1 MPIREFSSTG
11 VPRAKIAFYQ
21 ELPLASDLERFKER
35 KYECVPCTIEDLQN
49 PGFIALLDAVIFSQ
63 KPEKRNALKPV
74 MSAVIPLLLNNDV
87 RVYVRIAWDPE
98 KSIVARNLVID
109 TLLDLRV
116 PLANIRR
123 EEWDR
128 IPKEL
133 REREVSNLAPY
144 VYIFDSTESWAS
156 VAHTVCDH
164 PAGNAPNTE
173 LKFDGHDIQSLGQD
187 GHAERLMLLQ
197 RAFSNCH
204 TLHLEKMTDGLSG
217 AQVFKAY
224 ASQQPLVGGWKYD
237 WPYLHLVKLG
247 PRKKIVDEYDKY
259 MGHALDY
266 VPYHLGPKLR
276 PDRCNL
282 GSSQGILVGDFV
294 EGTEAIRDSAPAGR
308 AGHAIANLFDKTL
321 GAWRKQAQPN
331 IHRTLGQFL
340 EGKWLDEDGNEIS
353 LPQARANIVSKLG
366 GTPVVTPLRA
376 IFDRCSQSQVMS
388 GPAHGDLHATNV
400 LVRNGDA
407 IIIDFEK
414 MEDEYPMLYDP
425 ASLEGGL
432 LVEGFG
438 RDPRSKNNPRK
449 LLESVTSLYTL
460 KVLNSFVVP
469 CHAANL
475 SSWFYDCVGQIRTL
489 SRHAVLSDDQY
500 ALVLAVCLIRKGC
513 NKHSFKLA
521 NENLLAI
528 SFIIGHQ
535 ILTQIDQHFTQQ
547 ISNGQ
552 AVERSKATHDQSQA
566 NS

>member
-11 VPRAKIAFYQ
+11 VPRAKIAFYK

-35 KYECVPCTIEDLQN
+35 KYECVPCTKEDLLN
-49 PGFIALLDAVIFSQ
+49 PGFVALLDAVIFSQ
-63 KPEKRNALKPV
+63 NPEKRNALQPV
-74 MSAVIPLLLNNDV
+74 LRAVIPLLLNNDV
-87 RVYVRIAWDPE
+87 RTYVRIAQDPD
-98 KSIVARNLVID
+98 KGKGARKLIID
-109 TLLDLRV
+109 TLLDLRA
-116 PLANIRR
+116 PLANIFR
-123 EEWDR
+123 EEWER
-128 IPKEL
+128 IPEEL
-133 REREVSNLAPY
+133 RERELSNLAPY
-144 VYIFDSTESWAS
+144 VYIFDYFESWVS

-164 PAGNAPNTE
+164 PAGNAPNMK

-187 GHAERLMLLQ
+187 GYDEWLILLQ

-217 AQVFKAY
+217 AAVFKAY
-224 ASQQPLVGGWKYD
+224 ASQHLLMGGWKYD
-237 WPYLHLVKLG
+237 WPCLHLVKLG
-247 PRKKIVDEYDKY
+247 SRKKIVDEYDKY
-259 MGHALDY
+259 NGHAFDY

-308 AGHAIANLFDKTL
+308 ASHAIANLFDKTL
-321 GAWRKQAQPN
+321 GAWRKQAEPN
-331 IHRTLGQFL
+331 IHRTLGEFL
-340 EGKWLDEDGNEIS
+340 EGKWLNEDKQEIS
-353 LPQARANIVSKLG
+353 LPQARAVTVSQLG
-366 GTPVVTPLRA
+366 GAPAVGPLRA
-376 IFDRCSQSQVMS
+376 IFNRCSQSRVLT

-414 MEDEYPMLYDP
+414 MEDDFPMLYDP

-438 RDPRSKNNPRK
+438 RDPRSKNNPGK
-449 LLESVTSLYTL
+449 LLDSISSLYTL

-469 CHAANL
+469 CHATDP

-489 SRHAVLSDDQY
+489 SRHAELCKGQY

-513 NKHSFKLA
+513 NLELFEPA
-521 NENLLAI
+521 YENLRAI
-528 SFIIGHQ
+528 SFILGQQ
-535 ILTQIDQHFTQQ
+535 ILTQIDQ
-547 ISNGQ
+547 Q
-552 AVERSKATHDQSQA
+552 ATHRLANRQTAERPKATL
-566 NS
+566 

>member
-11 VPRAKIAFYQ
+11 VPRAKIAFYK
-21 ELPLASDLERFKER
+21 ELPSASDLERFKER
-35 KYECVPCTIEDLQN
+35 KFECVPCTMEDLQN
-49 PGFIALLDAVIFSQ
+49 PGFVTLLDAVVFSQ
-63 KPEKRNALKPV
+63 NPEKRNALQPV
-74 MSAVIPLLLNNDV
+74 LRAVIPLLLNNDV
-87 RVYVRIAWDPE
+87 RTYVRIAWDPDE
-98 KSIVARNLVID
+98 GEGARKLVID

-123 EEWDR
+123 EEWER
-128 IPKEL
+128 IPKKL
-133 REREVSNLAPY
+133 REREGSNLAPY
-144 VYIFDSTESWAS
+144 IYIFDCTESWAS

-164 PAGNAPNTE
+164 PAGNAPNTK

-187 GHAERLMLLQ
+187 GYDERLMLLQ

-217 AQVFKAY
+217 APVFKAY
-224 ASQQPLVGGWKYD
+224 ASQHPLVGGWKYD
-237 WPYLHLVKLG
+237 WPSLHLVKLG

-259 MGHALDY
+259 IGHALDY

-276 PDRCNL
+276 LDRCNL

-294 EGTEAIRDSAPAGR
+294 EGTEAIRDCAPAGR
-308 AGHAIANLFDKTL
+308 GGHAIANLFDKTL
-321 GAWRKQAQPN
+321 GAWRKQAQRN
-331 IHRTLGQFL
+331 THRTLRQFL
-340 EGKWLDEDGNEIS
+340 EEKWLDEDKKEII
-353 LPQARANIVSKLG
+353 LPPARAKIVSKLG

-376 IFDRCSQSQVMS
+376 IFNRCSQSQVLT

-414 MEDEYPMLYDP
+414 MEDEFPMLYDP

-438 RDPRSKNNPRK
+438 SDKRSKDDPRK
-449 LLESVTSLYTL
+449 LLESILPLYNL
-460 KVLNSFVVP
+460 EILNNFVIS
-469 CHAANL
+469 CHATNP

-489 SRHAVLSDDQY
+489 SRHAELSDGQY

-513 NKHSFKLA
+513 NSHSFDDPA
-521 NENLLAI
+521 YENLRAI
-528 SFIIGHQ
+528 SFILGQ
-535 ILTQIDQHFTQQ
+535 KILTQIDQQATQLV
-547 ISNGQ
+547 S
-552 AVERSKATHDQSQA
+552 
-566 NS
+566 